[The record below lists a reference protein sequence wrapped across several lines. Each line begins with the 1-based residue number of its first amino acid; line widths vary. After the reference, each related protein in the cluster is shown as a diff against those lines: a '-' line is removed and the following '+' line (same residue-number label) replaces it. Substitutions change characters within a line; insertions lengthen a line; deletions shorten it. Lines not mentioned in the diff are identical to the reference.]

1 MAAMEVLAG
10 TAAAGLKRC
19 MVVQAVNVLDRARRL
34 GIRPNTVMFNTALCA
49 LGKAGRVDQAA
60 ALFWQIPQ
68 PDAISHE
75 TMVAAYGM
83 AGRTADAERALVAMI
98 GSGFQPRDFAYCA
111 IIQSYRCCLASRR
124 CRARMPWCWLRC

>member
-1 MAAMEVLAG
+1 MLMQAA
-10 TAAAGLKRC
+10 
-19 MVVQAVNVLDRARRL
+19 NVLDRARRL
-34 GIRPNTVMFNTALCA
+34 GIRPNTVMYNTALCA

-83 AGRTADAERALVAMI
+83 AGRTAEAERALAAMI

-111 IIQSYRCCLASRR
+111 IVQSYRCCLASR
-124 CRARMPWCWLRC
+124 CCCARSHGSGLRC

>member
-1 MAAMEVLAG
+1 M
-10 TAAAGLKRC
+10 
-19 MVVQAVNVLDRARRL
+19 LDRARRL
-34 GIRPNTVMFNTALCA
+34 DIRPNTVMFNTALCA

-83 AGRTADAERALVAMI
+83 AGRTAEAERALASMI
-98 GSGFQPRDFAYCA
+98 ASDFQPRDFAYCA
-111 IIQSYRCCLASRR
+111 IIQSYRCCSASRSCHISMQR
-124 CRARMPWCWLRC
+124 LSREPLIAH